1 MKKQR
6 SVNLNKLPDITKASK
21 QKMAYIK
28 NLGGDTKIKLEW
40 NYNKDV
46 WQDRVVRLTIIP
58 QNSSKVHEL
67 YVNTDELMA
76 YLRLV

>member
-6 SVNLNKLPDITKASK
+6 SVNINRLPNITEASK
-21 QKMAYIK
+21 KKMAYLTE
-28 NLGGDTKIKLEW
+28 LGDKYKVKIEW

-46 WQDRVVRLTIIP
+46 WQDRVVRITI
-58 QNSSKVHEL
+58 QNNGKNQIL
-67 YVNTDELMA
+67 YFNTDEMMA